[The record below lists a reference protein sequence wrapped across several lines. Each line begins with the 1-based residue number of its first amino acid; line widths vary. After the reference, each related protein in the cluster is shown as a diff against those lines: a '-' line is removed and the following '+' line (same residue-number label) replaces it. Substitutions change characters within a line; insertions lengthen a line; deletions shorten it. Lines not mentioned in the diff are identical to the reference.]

1 MSAYSY
7 VDNPNSNLTCCICR
21 HPFVD
26 PVTTTT
32 CSHTFCYECILGA
45 LSHAPQCP
53 VDRSPLT
60 LKELGPADSIVRALV
75 DELAVECM
83 HSEEGCT
90 HVCQR
95 QLLPAHLREE
105 CAYSEVLCPESDCE
119 ERILKKDVNTHTED
133 KHKGRTRDKASS
145 EENHEGKSNSER
157 QSCPQSHNGCLFSTM
172 EMDAMSDH
180 ITSCPFY
187 GIKEFLEIS
196 AARHASLLEQNVLL
210 RHRIGALETSV
221 QILRREMEAVRRALG
236 PWFRAENSNHTAQ
249 TSYRPRSSTITRQDV
264 ASSSPI
270 REGSNQSELATTES
284 MRDPSSGTDTL
295 ASYFLPQAAG
305 APSQQMSDATARHR
319 RAMVSPSLGHMNQ
332 GLHESYPM
340 LGHHPMRPPLMPH
353 VAPQASTTWPIPAS
367 GDTVAIPQLLSTIAP
382 LDLGNSLEGTL
393 TGLRDS
399 VLTLAAGVDSLG
411 RRSEIAV
418 TNESLR
424 FGEETMSLRASI
436 HGLRMQVHAMMM
448 ERNAQITG
456 STPIPPTPGPMSITK
471 L

>member
-7 VDNPNSNLTCCICR
+7 VDNPNSNLSDR

-60 LKELGPADSIVRALV
+60 PKELGPADSIVRALV
-75 DELAVECM
+75 DELAVECT
-83 HSEEGCT
+83 HREEGCT

-119 ERILKKDVNTHTED
+119 ERMLKKDVNAHTED
-133 KHKGRTRDKASS
+133 KHKGRARDKASS
-145 EENHEGKSNSER
+145 EEIRKGNSNSER

-172 EMDAMSDH
+172 EMDALSDH

-210 RHRIGALETSV
+210 RHRVVALETSV
-221 QILRREMEAVRRALG
+221 QVLRREMETVRRVLG

-249 TSYRPRSSTITRQDV
+249 TNV

-284 MRDPSSGTDTL
+284 VRDPSSGTDTL

-305 APSQQMSDATARHR
+305 APSQQMSDATGRHR
-319 RAMVSPSLGHMNQ
+319 RAMVSSLGHMNQ

-340 LGHHPMRPPLMPH
+340 LGYHPMRSPLMPH
-353 VAPQASTTWPIPAS
+353 VAPQASTTWPIPAA
-367 GDTVAIPQLLSTIAP
+367 GDTVAIPQLLSMIAP

-448 ERNAQITG
+448 ERNAQMIG
-456 STPIPPTPGPMSITK
+456 RSVGDDSPEWMILKPSVSRWVS
-471 L
+471 